1 MIIFIELYH
10 TWSPNTNI
18 QEYFKHPKCQELW
31 DSLLY
36 IHMWIPIWLLVP
48 HGSLFASPLP
58 PPFFPH
64 LLHQPWHRRRR
75 TYHRPYKSRW
85 CPLQSPV
92 KDLHCSENVVL
103 IRRLCKR
110 IFGGLSP
117 CFLKWNEGF
126 LVLGTQFAGR
136 VFLGTDTMHFLS
148 NANESFG
155 DLMTVEYPFVLC
167 WLDVGTS
174 WIWSLILL
182 FAIFFGK
189 QQSGDMEAQGKQFYT
204 SSFPF
209 FFFSFFFSWLR
220 KNREKKFVSWKL
232 VKNVSIVMFD
242 FPELRL
248 YFVLFLGKMWKD
260 WMFSLLS
267 PSLSFFLPSWFFS
280 SSDKKNQGEKV
291 LNLQNFSRFC
301 SLGYVCYSDELG
313 KVFQKQEYVD
323 FVHPDFV
330 F

>member
-92 KDLHCSENVVL
+92 KDLDCSENVVL

-110 IFGGLSP
+110 ILGGLSP

-148 NANESFG
+148 NANESLVIWWRLSTLLCYVG
-155 DLMTVEYPFVLC
+155 LMWVPLEYGRWFCYLPFFLGNSRVATWKLKVKNFTQVL
-167 WLDVGTS
+167 S
-174 WIWSLILL
+174 
-182 FAIFFGK
+182 
-189 QQSGDMEAQGKQFYT
+189 
-204 SSFPF
+204 F
-209 FFFSFFFSWLR
+209 FFFLFSFPGW
-220 KNREKKFVSWKL
+220 EK
-232 VKNVSIVMFD
+232 IG
-242 FPELRL
+242 RR
-248 YFVLFLGKMWKD
+248 
-260 WMFSLLS
+260 SL
-267 PSLSFFLPSWFFS
+267 
-280 SSDKKNQGEKV
+280 
-291 LNLQNFSRFC
+291 
-301 SLGYVCYSDELG
+301 
-313 KVFQKQEYVD
+313 
-323 FVHPDFV
+323 
-330 F
+330 